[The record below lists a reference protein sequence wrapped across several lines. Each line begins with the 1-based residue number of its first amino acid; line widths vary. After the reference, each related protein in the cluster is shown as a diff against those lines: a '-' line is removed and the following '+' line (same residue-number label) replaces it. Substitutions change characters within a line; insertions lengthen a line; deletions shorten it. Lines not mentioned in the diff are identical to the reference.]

1 MILHRGLRAG
11 EELLPGLRTELLAVG
26 GISVDTGLL
35 PWLGEHGWLPH
46 HPSYQMVSMTRPL
59 FEDVVRQRVAALPDV
74 HIRWGARVVG
84 LARNTDKLRVLVENG
99 SEVIATLVVDA
110 TGRTSRLPT
119 RLADIGVHTREPLT
133 VDARLGYATQL
144 ITGGPDPHQLPGVV
158 IQATPQSPSAAS
170 RCPSK
175 EAAGS
180 SPPWASVPSR
190 SSPRPRRVRRLPGR
204 TPRPGALRPPP
215 QRAAGRRD
223 RRAPADR

>member
-1 MILHRGLRAG
+1 MTDVVVLGASLAGLLTAAAAARAGAEVLLLDRDQAPLRPSLRAGVPQGAQPHVILHRGLRAG

-84 LARNTDKLRVLVENG
+84 LARDTDKLRVLVENG

-110 TGRTSRLPT
+110 TGRTS
-119 RLADIGVHTREPLT
+119 
-133 VDARLGYATQL
+133 
-144 ITGGPDPHQLPGVV
+144 
-158 IQATPQSPSAAS
+158 
-170 RCPSK
+170 
-175 EAAGS
+175 
-180 SPPWASVPSR
+180 
-190 SSPRPRRVRRLPGR
+190 
-204 TPRPGALRPPP
+204 
-215 QRAAGRRD
+215 
-223 RRAPADR
+223 